1 MHTQVSDLSEKF
13 ALQKNVTIDAAIDTF
28 KLILASE
35 VQWTQTK
42 VIEDHVYSFFFVCFL
57 GLTAKLNFNTSIKY
71 II

>member
-42 VIEDHVYSFFFVCFL
+42 VIEDHVYSFFFLFVFL
-57 GLTAKLNFNTSIKY
+57 GSLPS
-71 II
+71 

>member
-13 ALQKNVTIDAAIDTF
+13 ALRKNVTIDAAIDTF

-42 VIEDHVYSFFFVCFL
+42 VIEDHVYLFIFLFVFL
-57 GLTAKLNFNTSIKY
+57 GSLPS
-71 II
+71 

>member
-42 VIEDHVYSFFFVCFL
+42 VIEDHVYSFFFCLFSWAHCQ
-57 GLTAKLNFNTSIKY
+57 AKF
-71 II
+71 

>member
-42 VIEDHVYSFFFVCFL
+42 VIEDHVYLFIFLFVFL
-57 GLTAKLNFNTSIKY
+57 GSLPS
-71 II
+71 

>member
-42 VIEDHVYSFFFVCFL
+42 VIVCFL